1 MNSFTF
7 SDYFGD
13 IHVFIHE
20 FELLWGLYS
29 TAWFRKD
36 FCLCKVFIV
45 VTETHWICRFNHKAE
60 IINAEAIKKSGLSV
74 FFLLLVVVF
83 FFFRII
89 NAIVVVC
96 IYIYSRS
103 CNPCNSSSHLTIAA
117 YALCSE
123 TLSIITFSYSYPSLV
138 YIFSD

>member
-29 TAWFRKD
+29 TAWFRED

-45 VTETHWICRFNHKAE
+45 VTETHWICRFNRKAE
-60 IINAEAIKKSGLSV
+60 IIYTEAIKKIWFECIFFVASGS
-74 FFLLLVVVF
+74 FLFVC

-89 NAIVVVC
+89 NAIVVV
-96 IYIYSRS
+96 RS
-103 CNPCNSSSHLTIAA
+103 CNSYNSSYHLTIAA

-123 TLSIITFSYSYPSLV
+123 MLSIIPFSYSYPSLV